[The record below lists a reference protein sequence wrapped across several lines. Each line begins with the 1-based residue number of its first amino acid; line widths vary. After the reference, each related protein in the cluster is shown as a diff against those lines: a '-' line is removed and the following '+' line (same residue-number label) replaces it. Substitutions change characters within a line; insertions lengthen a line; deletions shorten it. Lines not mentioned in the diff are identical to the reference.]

1 VSWELVTNYSS
12 NVTIIAS
19 GSFAVLFAFL
29 GSHTR
34 NAFARTLVLTSK
46 YSIPFQMVSVFIGAN
61 LVVLLAML
69 FQVLLLA
76 KETFVVTGLFGY
88 LSAATTIMQANV
100 FWILS
105 LYMGHFLPKWIA
117 YPISI
122 GLPFGFEAFATAQ
135 ESKGHLFQNL
145 GQTSA
150 PMLVD
155 PLAQKFNWF
164 PQVFSVTFWLTTAVL
179 LVTLHY
185 FNSSSAKTTPGLIS
199 LGLSGLLFVCTLGL
213 ASEPVVSRNSQD
225 LVCKFSAPSVCIWP
239 ETYNAIPSVS
249 KKIFVTSRKLALFG
263 LPIANRITTE
273 VISSDFRINSPYSS
287 SQSNVAKSVA
297 VEAITRQGCDVMF
310 APGSNFVSTIQAQF
324 ALSVLL
330 GADVTKTAPTLAFGG
345 EASSSDGP
353 TEIFEGMNA
362 AKLLG
367 VYDVVSA
374 NDILARWQNQIR
386 KGCQS

>member
-34 NAFARTLVLTSK
+34 NAFARTFVLTSK
-46 YSIPFQMVSVFIGAN
+46 YSIPFQMVSVFIRAN

-105 LYMGHFLPKWIA
+105 LYMGYFLPKWIA

-310 APGSNFVSTIQAQF
+310 APGSNLVSTIQAQF